1 MKITDIALC
10 LLLFGGLS
18 ASCVREDLSDCYD
31 TGKLV
36 LSYRGDGETEI
47 FGEKICRVE
56 MYVFDAENKCVG
68 SGTLPADQVASRTAV
83 LPPLEPGDYRII
95 CLGNTHSTGV
105 NNLESCRF
113 DQMRFAAGDY
123 WSGGN
128 VAGNDS
134 LYYASASY
142 TVNSYS
148 FSAGRQ
154 PQVVEFASAH
164 YKVLAEVV
172 GVSGSGGRS
181 GGIPVLELCNVSPC
195 TDFENRAC
203 GEAATYR
210 LATEYDGGNML
221 LTARANI
228 MRHKNHED
236 VSLCLLTA
244 SGEEKLAEVN
254 FAEFLEAHRD
264 VIDCSRQEVLIPIRI
279 ELKSGNV
286 TITVPEWYVE
296 DVKPEF

>member
-18 ASCVREDLSDCYD
+18 ASCVREDLSDCYGTD
-31 TGKLV
+31 KLV
-36 LSYRGDGETEI
+36 LSYKGDGETEI

-56 MYVFDAENKCVG
+56 MYVFDRENKCVS
-68 SGTLPADQVASRTAV
+68 SGTLPADQVANRTAI
-83 LPPLEPGDYRII
+83 LPPLSPGDYQII
-95 CLGNTHSTGV
+95 CLGNTHSTGIH
-105 NNLESCRF
+105 NLESCRF
-113 DQMRFAAGDY
+113 DQIRFAAKDY
-123 WSGGN
+123 LSGGN
-128 VAGNDS
+128 VSGNDS

-142 TVNSYS
+142 TVDADYS
-148 FSAGRQ
+148 TGKERTKTI
-154 PQVVEFASAH
+154 EFASAH

-172 GVSGSGGRS
+172 GVPAGEGRS

-195 TDFENRAC
+195 TDFENHAC
-203 GEAATYR
+203 GEATTYR
-210 LATEYDGGNML
+210 LATSYDDGDML

-228 MRHKNHED
+228 MRHNNHED
-236 VSLCLLTA
+236 VSLCLRTA

-254 FAEFLEAHRD
+254 FAEFLEAHQD

-279 ELKSGNV
+279 EFKSGNV

-296 DVKPEF
+296 EVKPEF